1 MKLYTHTLW
10 TLKLHQSPKH
20 LSKATCTTVSR
31 SVLSWW
37 GLADTTMSYYFF
49 MQTSVSSG
57 RQTFVTLKNA
67 IHPQCCCSKPAAVS
81 LFHTQGQQI
90 TITASAYQWQQ
101 RKSKELDRVDW
112 KTEAWGSGVQGV
124 SRVESMPCNTKG
136 AKAKRQAEWSENTPI
151 AKSLCHPILVLGKG
165 YNASLTSANSLK
177 FETLQSLT
185 TPYVCAM
192 CEVYALHTYT

>member
-10 TLKLHQSPKH
+10 TLTLHQSPKH
-20 LSKATCTTVSR
+20 LSKATCTAVSR

-49 MQTSVSSG
+49 KQTSVSSG

-90 TITASAYQWQQ
+90 TASACQWQQ

-112 KTEAWGSGVQGV
+112 KQKLEEVESKGV
-124 SRVESMPCNTKG
+124 SRAESTPCNTKG

-151 AKSLCHPILVLGKG
+151 VKSLCHPILVLGKD